1 MIEQPVLATIG
12 ITMMTAAVIWMA
24 VHHFRDRDDA
34 DEPDA
39 AEELD
44 DIEEPDDSEV
54 LDDADEPDDA
64 DESNDV
70 EELDGSD
77 ESNGADEEGA

>member
-24 VHHFRDRDDA
+24 VHHFRDDA

-44 DIEEPDDSEV
+44 DSE
-54 LDDADEPDDA
+54 EPDDA